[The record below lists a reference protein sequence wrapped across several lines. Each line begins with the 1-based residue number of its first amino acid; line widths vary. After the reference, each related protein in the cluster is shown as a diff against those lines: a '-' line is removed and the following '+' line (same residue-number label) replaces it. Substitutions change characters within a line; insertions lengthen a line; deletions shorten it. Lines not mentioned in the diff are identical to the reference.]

1 MEDVTALAE
10 ALAGW
15 DTTANED
22 ALDVNGDGTVN
33 LKDLV
38 LLAQYV
44 AGWDVDLAK

>member
-15 DTTANED
+15 DNDLNED
-22 ALDVNGDGTVN
+22 ALDLNGDGVQN

-44 AGWDVDLAK
+44 AGWDVTLG